1 MADTNKQFTH
11 LHVHTEYSLL
21 DGACRIDRIFE
32 RVKELGQTSIAIT
45 DHGAVSYTHL
55 DVYKRQSVFRR
66 LDALHACIWLLLFFV
81 KITLY
86 FSVFTQTIRRVFPVL
101 KGHSAYYLAVA
112 GVIGIFLATWGQA
125 EQAAYRLQQAV
136 ILALLIWLALFRISA
151 GRQKR

>member
-1 MADTNKQFTH
+1 M
-11 LHVHTEYSLL
+11 
-21 DGACRIDRIFE
+21 
-32 RVKELGQTSIAIT
+32 
-45 DHGAVSYTHL
+45 
-55 DVYKRQSVFRR
+55 
-66 LDALHACIWLLLFFV
+66 
-81 KITLY
+81 
-86 FSVFTQTIRRVFPVL
+86 L